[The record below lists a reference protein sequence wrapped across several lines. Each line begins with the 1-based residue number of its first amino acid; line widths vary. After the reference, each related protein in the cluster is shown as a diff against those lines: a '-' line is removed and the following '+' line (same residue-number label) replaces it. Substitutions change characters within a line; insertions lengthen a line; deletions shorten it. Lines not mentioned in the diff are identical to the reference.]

1 MWKRNLNI
9 DIGLYN
15 QEAKVQSDSLR
26 QGDYSI
32 ARYAWV
38 GDYLDPST
46 FLELMTSSS
55 GKNQT
60 GWSNAAHDGLVEAAR
75 HAADTT
81 ERYDLFRQAGDLLI
95 ADCPSLRSISTPK
108 TTSSTPW

>member
-1 MWKRNLNI
+1 
-9 DIGLYN
+9 
-15 QEAKVQSDSLR
+15 VQSDSMR

-38 GDYLDPST
+38 GDYLDLST

-55 GKNQT
+55 GKKQT
-60 GWSNAAHDGLVEAAR
+60 DWSNAEYDRLVEAAR

-81 ERYDLFRQAGDLLI
+81 ERYDLLRQAETLLI
-95 ADCPSLRSISTPK
+95 ADLPIAPTYFSPK
-108 TTSSTPW
+108 TTCSTPW